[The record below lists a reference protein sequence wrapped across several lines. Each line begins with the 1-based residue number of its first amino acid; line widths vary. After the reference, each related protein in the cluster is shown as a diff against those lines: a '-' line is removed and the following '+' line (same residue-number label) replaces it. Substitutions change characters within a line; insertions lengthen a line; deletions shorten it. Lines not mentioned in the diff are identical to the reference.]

1 MKTILV
7 DADSLCFHAFDISL
21 EQALETLENKIKNIK
36 YITNSDDLV
45 FFLTI
50 GRNFR
55 FDLLPTYKQNRD
67 GNKRPE
73 YTKELKQYLI
83 DKYNAIQNSELEADD
98 MVCDVYRSNPDKYMI
113 ASIDKDILYNMV
125 GTHLNLYNMTIVETS
140 VEYAYEHFHK
150 QLIIGDVTD
159 NIPSLCKGIGENRLK
174 DISKISN
181 KTYEEIAQYLCNR
194 FNECYKTRYRLLYC
208 GELNL
213 DDIEIKEFEED
224 ENIEYYI
231 DKFVLKKKNL
241 KIRKDDNQK
250 LSKKIS
256 KINKYESENSKIG
269 FGKYKD
275 LTFKQLFIQDNRYYM
290 WLYNETKD
298 EYLKYILSI
307 LV

>member
-36 YITNSDDLV
+36 YITKSDDLV

-73 YTKELKQYLI
+73 FTKEMKQYLI

-98 MVCDVYRSNPDKYMI
+98 MVCDVYRSDPDKYMI

-125 GTHLNLYNMTIVETS
+125 GTHLNLYNMTLVETGIEKS
-140 VEYAYEHFHK
+140 YEHFHK

-213 DDIEIKEFEED
+213 DDIEIKEF
-224 ENIEYYI
+224 
-231 DKFVLKKKNL
+231 
-241 KIRKDDNQK
+241 
-250 LSKKIS
+250 
-256 KINKYESENSKIG
+256 
-269 FGKYKD
+269 
-275 LTFKQLFIQDNRYYM
+275 
-290 WLYNETKD
+290 
-298 EYLKYILSI
+298 
-307 LV
+307 